1 MPNKLTMA
9 EARIIALLAPKEAD
23 KLRDAERERER
34 RIAGAEEALDVPA
47 GSAVGFLALLAG
59 VVEAERLV
67 VAGLSPEMPCRKMH
81 ENRHRAFREAL
92 SMATAYFLPN
102 TQGLVTPGT
111 GHRDESAAAS
121 RRHQ

>member
-59 VVEAERLV
+59 VVESERLV

-102 TQGLVTPGT
+102 IPV
-111 GHRDESAAAS
+111 RDGEDRAS
-121 RRHQ
+121 HSPAT